1 MKYLGLPAVVGKK
14 KKASFNYIKE
24 RVWSKLQGWNEK
36 LLFQAGREIL
46 LKAVVQAIPTF
57 AMSCFKLPVGL
68 CDEIEALIRKFYWGQ
83 KGEQR
88 KVHWKRWD
96 VLCKPKAEGGMG
108 FKELAKFNDAMLARQ
123 VWRLVKDQ
131 NSLFYQ
137 VFKAKYFPRGSI
149 FEASAITGSFA
160 WQSILKVRK
169 VVSLGMKWRLGD
181 GKSIKIYDD
190 SWLPGKESAKVSSP
204 HIPALEGATMDRL
217 IRPDTRTWDHGLI
230 DQHFLWF
237 EAQRIK
243 SYPSLLVKSGRWYN
257 LATLL

>member
-1 MKYLGLPAVVGKK
+1 M
-14 KKASFNYIKE
+14 
-24 RVWSKLQGWNEK
+24 
-36 LLFQAGREIL
+36 
-46 LKAVVQAIPTF
+46 VQAIPTF
-57 AMSCFKLPVGL
+57 TMSCFKLPVRL

-123 VWRLVKDQ
+123 VWRLVRDQ

-160 WQSILKVRK
+160 WQSILKARK
-169 VVSLGMKWRLGD
+169 VVSLGMRWRLGD
-181 GKSIKIYDD
+181 GRSIKIYDY
-190 SWLPGKESAKVSSP
+190 SWLPNKESTKELSLR
-204 HIPALEGATMDRL
+204 ILALE
-217 IRPDTRTWDHGLI
+217 
-230 DQHFLWF
+230 
-237 EAQRIK
+237 
-243 SYPSLLVKSGRWYN
+243 
-257 LATLL
+257 